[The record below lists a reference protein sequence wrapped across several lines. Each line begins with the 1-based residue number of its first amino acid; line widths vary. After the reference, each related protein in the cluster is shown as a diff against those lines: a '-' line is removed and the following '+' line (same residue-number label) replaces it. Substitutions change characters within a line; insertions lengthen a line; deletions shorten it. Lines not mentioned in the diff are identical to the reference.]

1 MSSSFSTSSPV
12 RTALV
17 LSLLVNVGV
26 LAAVGWQT
34 FQRDGLPLP
43 SGAPTSLSRHL
54 ELSVVQLQ
62 RWHEAEALFFTH
74 LHASGTAIKV
84 HRDRLIEAIFSEALD
99 PGLIERERAAVA
111 RLQAVQQR
119 QVIEQLLLER
129 KLLTGEQ
136 RQRLANLLIELPVGP
151 SGFERLHRE

>member
-26 LAAVGWQT
+26 LAAVGWQK

-43 SGAPTSLSRHL
+43 SGAPTSLTRHL
-54 ELSVVQLQ
+54 DLSVVQLQ
-62 RWHEAEALFFTH
+62 HWHEAESLFFTH
-74 LHASGTAIKV
+74 LHASGTAIKAR
-84 HRDRLIEAIFSEALD
+84 RDLLIEAIFSETLD

-111 RLQAVQQR
+111 RLQGVQQR

-129 KLLTGEQ
+129 ELLTGEQ
-136 RQRLANLLIELPVGP
+136 RQRLANLLIEQPVGP
-151 SGFERLHRE
+151 SVIERLHRE